1 MQIGEIVMVVLAE
14 TRRFNINK
22 QMLFNNGSDTRK
34 ETRLPL
40 KMQLFLRRPF
50 NSSLYAKAVETID
63 MSASGLLVACDVNLE
78 IGAELEVTNINRD
91 VVVKAVVRHTAKDPF
106 TERYFLGLS
115 ICSKETSW
123 FVQELA
129 TKRPNLFSLATE
141 AIC

>member
-1 MQIGEIVMVVLAE
+1 MVVLAQ
-14 TRRFNINK
+14 TQKVNINK
-22 QMLFNNGSDTRK
+22 QTMFNNGSDIRK

-63 MSASGLLVACDVNLE
+63 ISANGLLVACDVKLE

-91 VVVKAVVRHTAKDPF
+91 VVVKAVVKHLSKDPF
-106 TERYFLGLS
+106 IERYFLGLS
-115 ICSKETSW
+115 ISSKETSW

-129 TKRPNLFSLATE
+129 RQRVSLFSLATE